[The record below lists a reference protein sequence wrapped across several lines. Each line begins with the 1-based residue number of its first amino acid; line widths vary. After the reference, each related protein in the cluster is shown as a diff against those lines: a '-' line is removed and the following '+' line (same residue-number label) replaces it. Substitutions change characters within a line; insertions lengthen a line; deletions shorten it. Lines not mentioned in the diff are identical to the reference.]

1 MQIECIKL
9 VPGLQ
14 GLSLIV
20 FLFHCVESSTHDS
33 LDSPSVAEPVT
44 EQLNIASE
52 HNLNALDEQEYR
64 FDSIGGQIGIITCDS
79 DDESISI
86 SLPSNAEDS
95 NKLQQIDSFLN
106 IKPVDGKDNKAYT
119 HNKLKKEILKIL
131 STDDEEDEIHESP
144 RNEAEAD
151 KISMEEHRL
160 VMSWR

>member
-1 MQIECIKL
+1 M
-9 VPGLQ
+9 PGLQ

-20 FLFHCVESSTHDS
+20 FLFYCVESSTHDS

-44 EQLNIASE
+44 EQLNIASD

-95 NKLQQIDSFLN
+95 NKLQQ
-106 IKPVDGKDNKAYT
+106 KDNHAYT
-119 HNKLKKEILKIL
+119 HNKLKNEILKIL

-144 RNEAEAD
+144 RNEAEAV
-151 KISMEEHRL
+151 KISMEEQRL
-160 VMSWR
+160 VMSWRYLHS